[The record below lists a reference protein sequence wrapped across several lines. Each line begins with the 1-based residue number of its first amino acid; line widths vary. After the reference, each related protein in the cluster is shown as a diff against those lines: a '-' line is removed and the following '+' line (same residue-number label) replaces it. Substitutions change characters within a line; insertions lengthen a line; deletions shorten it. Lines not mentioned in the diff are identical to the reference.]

1 MSRLP
6 VGTTVSMIARPILH
20 RLRAVLERDL
30 IEQSVAQR
38 LTKAAFAA
46 CLLWL
51 AIWWALA

>member
-1 MSRLP
+1 
-6 VGTTVSMIARPILH
+6 MIAPPILH